1 MSDIEEMKVIR
12 KEDMKKKKKTN
23 KDKKDKEILPPVTW
37 PEVSKVRFIFSL
49 RLFQETTN

>member
-12 KEDMKKKKKTN
+12 KEDMKKKAKA
-23 KDKKDKEILPPVTW
+23 KKDKEILPPVTW